1 MNVRMRV
8 AVGSLAA
15 AALLGACGG
24 DDDEPSSGGEAAAEE
39 TSAEETTTEAAADDA
54 DEPAGGGEL
63 AACDLITAD
72 EAEEAIGKPVELDD
86 QGSNSTFSVCTYQS
100 EAGDNFILSVA
111 FGAGSAAYESS
122 VDALPAAT
130 GSKPEEVSGLGDQA
144 VFVATGS
151 GAAAKS
157 GAVYALVGEDYLNLS
172 YSGDQDPEEV
182 TTEAAG
188 IAAGRL

>member
-1 MNVRMRV
+1 MNARIGVSLG
-8 AVGSLAA
+8 ALAA
-15 AALLGACGG
+15 AALLGGCGG
-24 DDDEPSSGGEAAAEE
+24 DDDEPSGGGETAAVE
-39 TSAEETTTEAAADDA
+39 TAPEDATTEPAEDDA
-54 DEPAGGGEL
+54 DEAAGGDEL

-72 EAEEAIGKPVELDD
+72 EAEEVIGKPVELDD

-130 GSKPEEVSGLGDQA
+130 GSKPEELSGIGDQA
-144 VFVATGS
+144 VFVDTGS

-157 GAVYALVGEDYLNLS
+157 GAVYALVGDDYLNLS
-172 YSGDQDPEEV
+172 YSGDRDPQDV
-182 TTEAAG
+182 TAEASA
-188 IAAGRL
+188 IAASRL

>member
-1 MNVRMRV
+1 MNARTRV
-8 AVGSLAA
+8 ALGALAA
-15 AALLGACGG
+15 AALLGGCGG
-24 DDDEPSSGGEAAAEE
+24 DDDEPSSAGEE
-39 TSAEETTTEAAADDA
+39 TAAEETTTGAGDDEGDAAAA
-54 DEPAGGGEL
+54 GGEL

-72 EAEEAIGKPVELDD
+72 EAEEVIGKPVELDD

-130 GSKPEEVSGLGDQA
+130 GSKPEQASGIGDEA

-151 GAAAKS
+151 GAAAKN
-157 GAVYALVGEDYLNLS
+157 GAVYALVGDDYLNLS
-172 YSGDQDPEEV
+172 YSGDRDPQQV